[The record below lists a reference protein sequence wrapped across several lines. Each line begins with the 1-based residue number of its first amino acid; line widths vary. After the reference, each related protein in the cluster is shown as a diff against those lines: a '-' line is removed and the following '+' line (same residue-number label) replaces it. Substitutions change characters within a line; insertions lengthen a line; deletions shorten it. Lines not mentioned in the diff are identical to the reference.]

1 MISRSPVAE
10 HDDFSGEPKNEARR
24 TNNKAVCISND
35 STLMSHKLLIST
47 PYRRSPVTA
56 SIRHADCFWS
66 SLAEPANLPLRPNL
80 RSHLTDQ
87 QRNGLLQVP
96 AVDLRK
102 QPPENPGAEPFRCQN
117 PYQFSLLC
125 AQRDK

>member
-66 SLAEPANLPLRPNL
+66 SLAEPY
-80 RSHLTDQ
+80 
-87 QRNGLLQVP
+87 
-96 AVDLRK
+96 
-102 QPPENPGAEPFRCQN
+102 RCQN

-125 AQRDK
+125 AQRDKPVIVMDRQPEKGAYPLPVFIGPKLRHLK